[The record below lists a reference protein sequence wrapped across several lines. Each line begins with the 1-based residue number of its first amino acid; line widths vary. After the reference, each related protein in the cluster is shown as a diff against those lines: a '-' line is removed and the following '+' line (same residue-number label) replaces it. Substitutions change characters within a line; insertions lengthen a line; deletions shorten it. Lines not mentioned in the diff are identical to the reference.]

1 MGNVEIV
8 REELR
13 RLETIVERIERIAE
27 KLEKGAPELWKE
39 VREEIEDLVDDAR
52 EALDRIK
59 SGKGEAEEVREIM
72 NAIMPFFDKLG
83 SIAREVVG
91 TSVSQFVQALDGK
104 KLGEDIGSLYERLK
118 QAGMPEELV
127 TETVKEYA
135 RKRIES
141 VPSLS
146 DLLERFLGS
155 LMSGSGRIGSGE
167 KGIERLEEHR

>member
-1 MGNVEIV
+1 
-8 REELR
+8 
-13 RLETIVERIERIAE
+13 
-27 KLEKGAPELWKE
+27 
-39 VREEIEDLVDDAR
+39 
-52 EALDRIK
+52 
-59 SGKGEAEEVREIM
+59 VREIM

-83 SIAREVVG
+83 SIVKEMVG
-91 TSVSQFVQALDGK
+91 TAVSQFVQALDGK

-135 RKRIES
+135 RKRIEN

-155 LMSGSGRIGSGE
+155 LMSRSGRIGPGE

>member
-52 EALDRIK
+52 EALNRIK

-72 NAIMPFFDKLG
+72 NAIMPFF
-83 SIAREVVG
+83 R
-91 TSVSQFVQALDGK
+91 
-104 KLGEDIGSLYERLK
+104 
-118 QAGMPEELV
+118 
-127 TETVKEYA
+127 
-135 RKRIES
+135 
-141 VPSLS
+141 
-146 DLLERFLGS
+146 
-155 LMSGSGRIGSGE
+155 
-167 KGIERLEEHR
+167 